1 MLKIYDLKENP
12 KYIEEISILTQKEWG
27 EKSLSQE
34 DFNLR
39 IKQKNSFVMPKF
51 II

>member
-34 DFNLR
+34 YDSPIILPDFG
-39 IKQKNSFVMPKF
+39 Q
-51 II
+51 